1 MSNEITTE
9 TSDAIQ
15 ILRAKINAFNKQWQ
29 KYNQNWTNISKI
41 SIDKLIKLI
50 FSEKKIE
57 YKEDTT
63 KVTIVERKEDNQLY
77 YYLYNL
83 PNNSGIRIKEENS
96 ICYVAEGE
104 GQNFSSNKFVYHS
117 DNNFIEIENQKIS
130 NDYLTIDWSEG
141 SWVATYIYSKY
152 GVTLTFSGETIKYNN
167 NIIVERKWDEEDK
180 KDKLYYNLYNLP
192 NHFGIRINEQD
203 AVCYSEKPEQGENP
217 SEDPRFFVG
226 DLIYRDGSNFIITKD
241 PTTSG
246 YYFTIDP
253 VNKRW
258 IATYKL
264 AFFKEVG
271 STFDF
276 NFMQR
281 LDSPYTYF
289 RPVSND
295 YRDHVIGDVNK
306 NISNYHGENYGMEA
320 PFHLYT
326 MKKLDNK
333 NENNETISSTYE
345 EIYDDQIWYFR
356 SEVING
362 ALKNNLVIL
371 HEKPVSAKLFYQL
384 VR

>member
-9 TSDAIQ
+9 TPDAIK
-15 ILRAKINAFNKQWQ
+15 ILEAKINAFNKQWQ
-29 KYNQNWTNISKI
+29 EYNQNWTNISKI
-41 SIDKLIKLI
+41 TVSAGE
-50 FSEKKIE
+50 S
-57 YKEDTT
+57 Y
-63 KVTIVERKEDNQLY
+63 NQ
-77 YYLYNL
+77 
-83 PNNSGIRIKEENS
+83 
-96 ICYVAEGE
+96 
-104 GQNFSSNKFVYHS
+104 
-117 DNNFIEIENQKIS
+117 
-130 NDYLTIDWSEG
+130 
-141 SWVATYIYSKY
+141 Y
-152 GVTLTFSGETIKYNN
+152 GVTLTFSGETITYNN
-167 NIIVERKWDEEDK
+167 ETIVERKNDN
-180 KDKLYYNLYNLP
+180 KLYYYLYNLP
-192 NHFGIRINEQD
+192 NHFGIRINEQN
-203 AVCYSEKPEQGENP
+203 AICYSKQGEGQ
-217 SEDPRFFVG
+217 DPRFSVG
-226 DLIYRDGSNFIITKD
+226 DLIYRDGNSFIITKD

-264 AFFKEVG
+264 AFFEEVG

-289 RPVSND
+289 WPISND

-333 NENNETISSTYE
+333 NENNEAISSTYE

-356 SEVING
+356 SEVIDG
-362 ALKNNLVIL
+362 VLKNNLIIL
-371 HEKPVSAKLFYQL
+371 HEKPISAESFYQL

>member
-1 MSNEITTE
+1 MNNEVTTE
-9 TSDAIQ
+9 KPDAIK
-15 ILRAKINAFNKQWQ
+15 ILEAKINAFNRQWQ
-29 KYNQNWTNISKI
+29 EYNQNWTNISKI
-41 SIDKLIKLI
+41 SLDKLIKLT
-50 FSEKKIE
+50 FSGETITYNDKI
-57 YKEDTT
+57 
-63 KVTIVERKEDNQLY
+63 IVKRKDGKLC
-77 YYLYNL
+77 YYLFNL
-83 PNNSGIRIKEENS
+83 PNCCGIRIREEDS
-96 ICYVAEGE
+96 AYYITETE
-104 GQNFSSNKFVYHS
+104 TQDFSSNKFVYHI
-117 DNNFIEIENQKIS
+117 DDNFIGVENQKVF

-141 SWVATYIYSKY
+141 VWVATYIYSKY

-167 NIIVERKWDEEDK
+167 NIIVERKRDEEDK

-203 AVCYSEKPEQGENP
+203 AICYSEEGKGK
-217 SEDPRFFVG
+217 DKRFSVG
-226 DLIYRDGSNFIITKD
+226 DLIYRDGNNFIITKD

-253 VNKRW
+253 VNRRW
-258 IATYKL
+258 VATYKL

-289 RPVSND
+289 WPISNS
-295 YRDHVIGDVNK
+295 YRDHVIGDVNR
-306 NISNYHGENYGMEA
+306 NISNYHRENYGMEA

-333 NENNETISSTYE
+333 NENNEVISSTYE

-362 ALKNNLVIL
+362 TLKNNLVIL
-371 HEKPVSAKLFYQL
+371 HEEPVSAKSFYQL

>member
-1 MSNEITTE
+1 MSNEVTAE
-9 TSDAIQ
+9 KPDAIK
-15 ILRAKINAFNKQWQ
+15 ILEAKINAFNKQWQ
-29 KYNQNWTNISKI
+29 EYNQNWTNISKI
-41 SIDKLIKLI
+41 SIDKLIKLT
-50 FSEKKIE
+50 FLEEKIE
-57 YKEDTT
+57 YEKDTT
-63 KVTIVERKEDNQLY
+63 KVKIVERKDDKLY
-77 YYLYNL
+77 YYLFNL
-83 PNNSGIRIKEENS
+83 PNNSGICIRGKDS
-96 ICYVAEGE
+96 IYYVAEGE
-104 GQNFSSNKFVYHS
+104 TQDFSSNKFVYHN
-117 DNNFIEIENQKIS
+117 DNNFIGVENQKIS
-130 NDYLTIDWSEG
+130 NDCLTIDWNGTEKK
-141 SWVATYIYSKY
+141 WVATYIYNQY
-152 GVTLTFSGETIKYNN
+152 GVVLTFSGETIKYNN

-203 AVCYSEKPEQGENP
+203 AVCYSEEEKEK
-217 SEDPRFFVG
+217 DKRFSVG
-226 DLIYRDGSNFIITKD
+226 DLIYHDGKDNFIITKD

-289 RPVSND
+289 RPISND
-295 YRDHVIGDVNK
+295 YRDYVIGDVNK

-326 MKKLDNK
+326 MKKI
-333 NENNETISSTYE
+333 NNTYE
-345 EIYDDQIWYFR
+345 EIYDDQTWYFR

-362 ALKNNLVIL
+362 VLKNNLVIL
-371 HEKPVSAKLFYQL
+371 HENPVSAESFYQL

>member
-1 MSNEITTE
+1 MSNEITAE
-9 TSDAIQ
+9 KPDAIK
-15 ILRAKINAFNKQWQ
+15 ILEAKINAFNRQWQ
-29 KYNQNWTNISKI
+29 EYNQNWTNISKI
-41 SIDKLIKLI
+41 PLDKLIKLT
-50 FSEKKIE
+50 FSGEIITYNDKI
-57 YKEDTT
+57 
-63 KVTIVERKEDNQLY
+63 IVKWKDSKLC
-77 YYLYNL
+77 YYLFNL
-83 PNNSGIRIKEENS
+83 PNYCGIRIREEDS
-96 ICYVAEGE
+96 AYYITETE
-104 GQNFSSNKFVYHS
+104 TQDFSSNKFVYHI
-117 DNNFIEIENQKIS
+117 DDNFIGVENQKVS

-141 SWVATYIYSKY
+141 GWVAIYIYSKY

-167 NIIVERKWDEEDK
+167 NIIVERKRDEEDK

-203 AVCYSEKPEQGENP
+203 AICYSEEGKGK
-217 SEDPRFFVG
+217 DKRFSVG
-226 DLIYRDGSNFIITKD
+226 DLIYRDGNNFIITKD

-253 VNKRW
+253 VNRCW
-258 IATYKL
+258 VATYKL

-289 RPVSND
+289 WPISNS
-295 YRDHVIGDVNK
+295 YRDHVIGDVNR
-306 NISNYHGENYGMEA
+306 NISNYHRENYGMEA

-333 NENNETISSTYE
+333 NENNEVISSTYE
-345 EIYDDQIWYFR
+345 EIYDDQTWYFR
-356 SEVING
+356 SEVIDG
-362 ALKNNLVIL
+362 VLKNNLVIL
-371 HEKPVSAKLFYQL
+371 YEKPVSAESFYQL

>member
-1 MSNEITTE
+1 MSNEVTTE
-9 TSDAIQ
+9 KPDAIK
-15 ILRAKINAFNKQWQ
+15 ILEAKINAFNRQWQ
-29 KYNQNWTNISKI
+29 EYNQNWTNVSKI
-41 SIDKLIKLI
+41 PLDKLIKLT
-50 FSEKKIE
+50 FSEKIVKYNNNI
-57 YKEDTT
+57 
-63 KVTIVERKEDNQLY
+63 IVEWKEENSKFY
-77 YYLYNL
+77 YYLFNL
-83 PNNSGIRIKEENS
+83 PNNYGIYIREEDS
-96 ICYVAEGE
+96 AYYITETE
-104 GQNFSSNKFVYHS
+104 TQDFSLNKFVYHI
-117 DNNFIEIENQKIS
+117 DDNFIGVENQKVF

-141 SWVATYIYSKY
+141 VWVATYIYSKY

-203 AVCYSEKPEQGENP
+203 AICYSEEGKGK
-217 SEDPRFFVG
+217 DKRFSVG
-226 DLIYRDGSNFIITKD
+226 DLIYRDGNNFIITKD

-253 VNKRW
+253 VNRRW
-258 IATYKL
+258 VATYKL

-289 RPVSND
+289 WPISNS
-295 YRDHVIGDVNK
+295 YRDHVIGDVNM
-306 NISNYHGENYGMEA
+306 NISNYHRENYGMEA

-333 NENNETISSTYE
+333 NENNEAISSTYE

-362 ALKNNLVIL
+362 TLKNNLVIL
-371 HEKPVSAKLFYQL
+371 HEEPVSAKSFYQL

>member
-1 MSNEITTE
+1 MSNEITAE
-9 TSDAIQ
+9 KPDAIK
-15 ILRAKINAFNKQWQ
+15 ILEAKINAFNKQWQ
-29 KYNQNWTNISKI
+29 EYNQNWTNISKI
-41 SIDKLIKLI
+41 SLDKLIKLTFLEETI
-50 FSEKKIE
+50 TYNDKI
-57 YKEDTT
+57 
-63 KVTIVERKEDNQLY
+63 IVQRKDGKLC
-77 YYLYNL
+77 YYLFNL
-83 PNNSGIRIKEENS
+83 PNNSGIRIRERDSAYYITET
-96 ICYVAEGE
+96 ET
-104 GQNFSSNKFVYHS
+104 QDFSSNKFVYHI
-117 DNNFIEIENQKIS
+117 DDNFIGVENQKVS

-167 NIIVERKWDEEDK
+167 NIIVERKRDEKDK

-203 AVCYSEKPEQGENP
+203 AVCYIEEEKEKDKPF
-217 SEDPRFFVG
+217 SVG
-226 DLIYRDGSNFIITKD
+226 DLIYHDGKDNFIITKD

-258 IATYKL
+258 VATYKL

-281 LDSPYTYF
+281 IDSPYTYF
-289 RPVSND
+289 WPISND
-295 YRDHVIGDVNK
+295 YRDYVIGDVNR
-306 NISNYHGENYGMEA
+306 NISNYHRENYGMEA

-333 NENNETISSTYE
+333 NENNEAISSTYE

-362 ALKNNLVIL
+362 TLKNNLVIL
-371 HEKPVSAKLFYQL
+371 HEEPVSAKSFYQL

>member
-1 MSNEITTE
+1 MSNEVTTE
-9 TSDAIQ
+9 TPDAIK
-15 ILRAKINAFNKQWQ
+15 ILEAKINAFNKQWQ
-29 KYNQNWTNISKI
+29 GYNQNWTNISKI
-41 SIDKLIKLI
+41 TLE
-50 FSEKKIE
+50 SEE
-57 YKEDTT
+57 STY
-63 KVTIVERKEDNQLY
+63 NQ
-77 YYLYNL
+77 
-83 PNNSGIRIKEENS
+83 
-96 ICYVAEGE
+96 
-104 GQNFSSNKFVYHS
+104 
-117 DNNFIEIENQKIS
+117 
-130 NDYLTIDWSEG
+130 
-141 SWVATYIYSKY
+141 Y
-152 GVTLTFSGETIKYNN
+152 GVTLTFSGETITYNN
-167 NIIVERKWDEEDK
+167 ETIVERKNDN
-180 KDKLYYNLYNLP
+180 KLYYYLYNLP

-203 AVCYSEKPEQGENP
+203 AVCYSKEGEKQ
-217 SEDPRFFVG
+217 DKRFSVG

-258 IATYKL
+258 VATYKL

-289 RPVSND
+289 RPISNN
-295 YRDHVIGDVNK
+295 YRDHVIGDVNM
-306 NISNYHGENYGMEA
+306 NISNYHHENYSMEA

-333 NENNETISSTYE
+333 NENNEAISSTYE

-362 ALKNNLVIL
+362 TLKNNLVIL
-371 HEKPVSAKLFYQL
+371 HEEPVSAKSFYQL

>member
-1 MSNEITTE
+1 MSNEITAE
-9 TSDAIQ
+9 KPDVIK
-15 ILRAKINAFNKQWQ
+15 ILEAKINAFNRQWQ
-29 KYNQNWTNISKI
+29 EYNQNWTNISKI
-41 SIDKLIKLI
+41 FINKLIISK
-50 FSEKKIE
+50 EKIE
-57 YKEDTT
+57 YEKDTT
-63 KVTIVERKEDNQLY
+63 KATIVARKNDNKFY
-77 YYLYNL
+77 YYLFNL
-83 PNNSGIRIKEENS
+83 PNNLGICIKTGNS
-96 ICYVAEGE
+96 TCYVTEYKK
-104 GQNFSSNKFVYHS
+104 QNFSLNKFIYHNG
-117 DNNFIEIENQKIS
+117 NNFIEVENQDVS
-130 NDYLTIDWSEG
+130 NDCLTIDWNETEG
-141 SWVATYIYSKY
+141 NWVTTYTYNQY
-152 GVTLTFSGETIKYNN
+152 GITLIFEANDTIKYNN
-167 NIIVERKWDEEDK
+167 NIIVERKRDEEDK

-203 AVCYSEKPEQGENP
+203 AICYSEKGKEK
-217 SEDPRFFVG
+217 DKRFSVG
-226 DLIYRDGSNFIITKD
+226 DLVYRDGSNFIITKD

-246 YYFTIDP
+246 YYFIIDP
-253 VNKRW
+253 IHKRW

-289 RPVSND
+289 RSIANNS
-295 YRDHVIGDVNK
+295 YRDYVIEDVNK
-306 NISNYHGENYGMEA
+306 NISNHCRENYGMEA

-356 SEVING
+356 SEVIDSV
-362 ALKNNLVIL
+362 LKNNLVIL
-371 HEKPVSAKLFYQL
+371 HEKPISAKSFYQL

>member
-1 MSNEITTE
+1 MSNEVTTE
-9 TSDAIQ
+9 KPDAIK
-15 ILRAKINAFNKQWQ
+15 ILEAKINAFNRQWQ
-29 KYNQNWTNISKI
+29 EYNQNWTNISKI
-41 SIDKLIKLI
+41 PLDKLIKLT
-50 FSEKKIE
+50 FSGETITYNDKI
-57 YKEDTT
+57 
-63 KVTIVERKEDNQLY
+63 IVKRKDGKLC
-77 YYLYNL
+77 YYLFNL
-83 PNNSGIRIKEENS
+83 PNNSGIRIR
-96 ICYVAEGE
+96 EGDSAYYITE
-104 GQNFSSNKFVYHS
+104 TETQDFSSNKFVYHI
-117 DNNFIEIENQKIS
+117 DDNFIGVENQKVS

-141 SWVATYIYSKY
+141 VWVATYIYSKY

-167 NIIVERKWDEEDK
+167 NIIVERKRDEEDK

-203 AVCYSEKPEQGENP
+203 AICYSEEGKGK
-217 SEDPRFFVG
+217 DKRFSVG
-226 DLIYRDGSNFIITKD
+226 DLVYHDGSNFIITKD

-253 VNKRW
+253 VNRRW
-258 IATYKL
+258 VATYKL
-264 AFFKEVG
+264 AFFKEAG

-289 RPVSND
+289 RPILNV
-295 YRDHVIGDVNK
+295 YRDHVIGDVNR
-306 NISNYHGENYGMEA
+306 NISNYHRENYGMEA

-333 NENNETISSTYE
+333 NGNNEAISSIYE

-356 SEVING
+356 SEVIDG
-362 ALKNNLVIL
+362 VLKNNLVIL
-371 HEKPVSAKLFYQL
+371 HEKPVSAKSFYQL

>member
-29 KYNQNWTNISKI
+29 EYNQNWTNISKI
-41 SIDKLIKLI
+41 TVSAGE
-50 FSEKKIE
+50 S
-57 YKEDTT
+57 Y
-63 KVTIVERKEDNQLY
+63 NQ
-77 YYLYNL
+77 
-83 PNNSGIRIKEENS
+83 
-96 ICYVAEGE
+96 
-104 GQNFSSNKFVYHS
+104 
-117 DNNFIEIENQKIS
+117 
-130 NDYLTIDWSEG
+130 
-141 SWVATYIYSKY
+141 Y
-152 GVTLTFSGETIKYNN
+152 GVTLTFSGETITYNN
-167 NIIVERKWDEEDK
+167 ETIVERKNDN
-180 KDKLYYNLYNLP
+180 KLYYYLYNLP
-192 NHFGIRINEQD
+192 NHFGIRINEQN
-203 AVCYSEKPEQGENP
+203 AICYSKQGEGQD
-217 SEDPRFFVG
+217 SRFSVG
-226 DLIYRDGSNFIITKD
+226 DLIYRDGNNFIITKD

-289 RPVSND
+289 RPISNG
-295 YRDHVIGDVNK
+295 YRDHVIEDVNK
-306 NISNYHGENYGMEA
+306 NISNYCSENYGMEA
-320 PFHLYT
+320 PFHLYM
-326 MKKLDNK
+326 MKNIDN
-333 NENNETISSTYE
+333 TYE
-345 EIYDDQIWYFR
+345 EIYDDQTWYFR

-362 ALKNNLVIL
+362 VLKNNLVIL
-371 HEKPVSAKLFYQL
+371 HEKPVSAESFYQL

>member
-1 MSNEITTE
+1 MSNEITAE
-9 TSDAIQ
+9 KPDAIK
-15 ILRAKINAFNKQWQ
+15 ILEAKINAFNRQWQ
-29 KYNQNWTNISKI
+29 EYNQNWTNISKI
-41 SIDKLIKLI
+41 SLPDGESI
-50 FSEKKIE
+50 
-57 YKEDTT
+57 
-63 KVTIVERKEDNQLY
+63 
-77 YYLYNL
+77 YN
-83 PNNSGIRIKEENS
+83 
-96 ICYVAEGE
+96 
-104 GQNFSSNKFVYHS
+104 
-117 DNNFIEIENQKIS
+117 
-130 NDYLTIDWSEG
+130 
-141 SWVATYIYSKY
+141 KY
-152 GVTLTFSGETIKYNN
+152 GVTLTFSGEIIKYNN

-203 AVCYSEKPEQGENP
+203 AICYSGEGKGK
-217 SEDPRFFVG
+217 DKRFSVG
-226 DLIYRDGSNFIITKD
+226 DLIYRDGNNFIITKD

-253 VNKRW
+253 VNRRW
-258 IATYKL
+258 VATYKL

-289 RPVSND
+289 QPISNG
-295 YRDHVIGDVNK
+295 YRNHVIRDVNK
-306 NISNYHGENYGMEA
+306 NISNYCHENYGMEA

-333 NENNETISSTYE
+333 NENNEVISSIYE
-345 EIYDDQIWYFR
+345 EIYDDQTWYFR

-362 ALKNNLVIL
+362 TLKNNLVIL
-371 HEKPVSAKLFYQL
+371 YEKPISVGSFYQL

>member
-29 KYNQNWTNISKI
+29 ESNQNWTNISKI

-104 GQNFSSNKFVYHS
+104 RQNFLSNKFVYHNS
-117 DNNFIEIENQKIS
+117 NNFIEAENQDVS
-130 NDYLTIDWSEG
+130 NDCLTIDWNETKEN
-141 SWVATYIYSKY
+141 WIAIYTYNQY
-152 GVTLTFSGETIKYNN
+152 GIILTFEVNDTIKCNNETIVKRENN
-167 NIIVERKWDEEDK
+167 
-180 KDKLYYNLYNLP
+180 KLYYYLYNLP

-203 AVCYSEKPEQGENP
+203 AVCYSEKPKQGKDP
-217 SEDPRFFVG
+217 SEDPRFSVG
-226 DLIYRDGSNFIITKD
+226 DLIYCDGDNFIITKD

-253 VNKRW
+253 INKRW

-264 AFFKEVG
+264 AFFTEVG
-271 STFDF
+271 STFSF

-289 RPVSND
+289 QPISNG
-295 YRDHVIGDVNK
+295 YRDHVIEDVNK
-306 NISNYHGENYGMEA
+306 NISNYCSENYGMEA

-333 NENNETISSTYE
+333 NENNEVMSSTYE
-345 EIYDDQIWYFR
+345 EVYDDQTWYFR
-356 SEVING
+356 SEVTNG
-362 ALKNNLVIL
+362 TLKNNLVIL
-371 HEKPVSAKLFYQL
+371 HEKPISVELFYQL

>member
-9 TSDAIQ
+9 SPDAIK
-15 ILRAKINAFNKQWQ
+15 ILEAKINAFNKQWQ
-29 KYNQNWTNISKI
+29 EYNQNWTNIS
-41 SIDKLIKLI
+41 
-50 FSEKKIE
+50 
-57 YKEDTT
+57 
-63 KVTIVERKEDNQLY
+63 N
-77 YYLYNL
+77 
-83 PNNSGIRIKEENS
+83 IKESKYN
-96 ICYVAEGE
+96 
-104 GQNFSSNKFVYHS
+104 
-117 DNNFIEIENQKIS
+117 
-130 NDYLTIDWSEG
+130 
-141 SWVATYIYSKY
+141 KY
-152 GVTLTFSGETIKYNN
+152 GVTLNFSGDTITYGGEEV
-167 NIIVERKWDEEDK
+167 IIKQKGEDGK
-180 KDKLYYNLYNLP
+180 FYYNLYNLP

-203 AVCYSEKPEQGENP
+203 AICYSEKPEQGKDP
-217 SEDPRFFVG
+217 SEDPRFSVG

-253 VNKRW
+253 VNRRW

-289 RPVSND
+289 QPISNGFRD
-295 YRDHVIGDVNK
+295 YVIGDVNR
-306 NISNYHGENYGMEA
+306 NISNYHRENYGMEA

-333 NENNETISSTYE
+333 NENNEAISSTYE

-362 ALKNNLVIL
+362 TLKNNLVIL
-371 HEKPVSAKLFYQL
+371 HEEPVSAKSFYQL